1 MSWWSSPSPEPDRDD
16 ARQEATVQA
25 GGHAP
30 ALNVPGHNDV
40 AIGRYQGTGYR
51 THQGGRP
58 SSSRRPAQVGPTV
71 RIGSG
76 PALNAG
82 QYHRRRNT
90 HNRQYAHTRPRH
102 AYRF

>member
-1 MSWWSSPSPEPDRDD
+1 MSWWPSPSPEPDRDD

-40 AIGRYQGTGYR
+40 AVGRYQGTGYR

-58 SSSRRPAQVGPTV
+58 SSSRRPAGRADLPDWI
-71 RIGSG
+71 RSG
-76 PALNAG
+76 LDAG

-90 HNRQYAHTRPRH
+90 NNTQYAHMGPRH